1 MTMTRQKCQMI
12 GQEAK
17 AALEAVAR
25 KHNLTVIYKGGS
37 YDDTNTTL
45 KFLFADETTDGTAM
59 TPEFKAL
66 RELYPEIAGYEFYI
80 PGKGYVKPIG
90 WNARARSYP
99 VVYKDLSSGKTY
111 KTTMGF
117 LGQCTP
123 ERRSDA

>member
-12 GQEAK
+12 GREAQE
-17 AALEAVAR
+17 ALEAVAR

-59 TPEFKAL
+59 TPEFMAL
-66 RELYPEIAGYEFYI
+66 RALYPEIAGYEFYI
-80 PGKGYVKPIG
+80 PGRGYVKPIG
-90 WNARARSYP
+90 WNSRAKKYP
-99 VVYKDLSSGKTY
+99 LVYQNLSDGKRY
-111 KTTMGF
+111 KTTQS
-117 LGQCTP
+117 LLTECTP